1 MRAAST
7 VPAKTPLAAR
17 APARSSLGKPPY
29 SAYCVNPMATPTAPP
44 VPAAGDEEIPVGVSA
59 CLLGEKV
66 RYDGGHKRDNYVA
79 DVLGRYFRFVP
90 VCPELDIGLGVPRE
104 TLRLVR
110 TREGIRMVAPA
121 SGTDHTGTM
130 REYSKRRTRQLRELG
145 LRGYILKKNSPSCGM
160 TRVKTYTEAGMP
172 APADRGVFADALL
185 SLLPLLPVEEEGRLN
200 DPRLRENFIVR
211 VFAYDRLTRLFDG
224 RWKIGDLVEFQ
235 AREKL
240 LLMAHAPEA
249 QRRLGRIV
257 ADAKRADRHAL
268 RDRYTEEFMGALAK
282 PATVRRHVNALQHML
297 GYFRDR
303 LDAKARQQLHD
314 AVEDY
319 RGGLV
324 PLVVPLTLIRHY
336 VVLLDV
342 EYLRDQTYLQP
353 HPKELA
359 LRNHV

>member
-1 MRAAST
+1 M
-7 VPAKTPLAAR
+7 
-17 APARSSLGKPPY
+17 
-29 SAYCVNPMATPTAPP
+29 TAP
-44 VPAAGDEEIPVGVSA
+44 VPDEEIAVGVSA
-59 CLLGEKV
+59 CLLGDKV
-66 RYDGGHKRDNYVA
+66 RFDGGHKRDGYVA
-79 DVLGRYFRFVP
+79 DTLGRYFRFVA

-110 TREGIRMVAPA
+110 TGNAIRMIAPA
-121 SGTDHTGTM
+121 SGTDHTATM
-130 REYSKRRTRQLRELG
+130 RAYATRRVRQLRDLG

-160 TRVKTYTEAGMP
+160 TRVKTYTDGGMP
-172 APADRGVFADALL
+172 APSDRGLFADALMTV
-185 SLLPLLPVEEEGRLN
+185 LPILPVEEEGRLN
-200 DPRLRENFIVR
+200 DPRLRESFIVR
-211 VFAYDRLTRLFDG
+211 VFAYDRVTRLFEG
-224 RWKIGDLVEFQ
+224 RWRLADLVGFQ

-257 ADAKRADRHAL
+257 ADAKRLDRSVV
-268 RDRYTEEFMGALAK
+268 RDRYTEEFMTALAK
-282 PATVRRHVNALQHML
+282 PATVRRHVNTLQHML

-303 LDAKARQQLHD
+303 LGAGARRHLHD
-314 AVEDY
+314 TVEDY
-319 RGGLV
+319 RQGTV
-324 PLVVPLTLIRHY
+324 PLIVPLTLIRHY

>member
-1 MRAAST
+1 MSTRPPRSAST
-7 VPAKTPLAAR
+7 TD
-17 APARSSLGKPPY
+17 
-29 SAYCVNPMATPTAPP
+29 
-44 VPAAGDEEIPVGVSA
+44 DEISVGVSA
-59 CLLGEKV
+59 CLLGEQV
-66 RYDGGHKRDNYVA
+66 RYDGGHKRDSYVA
-79 DVLGRYFRFVP
+79 DVLSRYFRFVP

-110 TREGIRMVAPA
+110 SRDGIRMIAPA
-121 SGTDHTGTM
+121 SGTDHTATM
-130 REYSKRRTRQLRELG
+130 REYARRRSRQLRELG

-172 APADRGVFADALL
+172 APSDRGLFADALMTL
-185 SLLPLLPVEEEGRLN
+185 MPLLPVEEEGRLN
-200 DPRLRENFIVR
+200 DPKLRENFIVR
-211 VFAYDRLTRLFDG
+211 IFAYDRVCRLFEG
-224 RWKIGDLVEFQ
+224 RWTVGDLVAFQ

-249 QRRLGRIV
+249 QRGLGRIV
-257 ADAKRADRHAL
+257 AGAKRADRSAL
-268 RDRYTEEFMGALAK
+268 RERYTEELMAALAK

-297 GYFRDR
+297 GYFRD
-303 LDAKARQQLHD
+303 LLGSDARQQLRN

-319 RGGLV
+319 RTGIV

-336 VVLLDV
+336 VELLNIA
-342 EYLRDQTYLQP
+342 YLRDQSYLQP

>member
-1 MRAAST
+1 MAEGSAA
-7 VPAKTPLAAR
+7 A
-17 APARSSLGKPPY
+17 APA
-29 SAYCVNPMATPTAPP
+29 ATE
-44 VPAAGDEEIPVGVSA
+44 DEIAVGVSA
-59 CLLGEKV
+59 CLLGETV
-66 RYDGGHKRDNYVA
+66 RYDGGHKHDNYVA

-90 VCPELDIGLGVPRE
+90 VCPEVEIGLGVPRE

-110 TREGIRMVAPA
+110 MRDGIHMIAPG
-121 SGTDHTGTM
+121 SGADHTAAM
-130 REYSKRRTRQLRELG
+130 REYARRRTRQLRDLG

-172 APADRGVFADALL
+172 APSDRGLFADALMT
-185 SLLPLLPVEEEGRLN
+185 LLPLLPVEEEGRLN
-200 DPRLRENFIVR
+200 DPRLRESFIVR
-211 VFAYDRLTRLFDG
+211 VFAFDRVTRLFER
-224 RWKIGDLVEFQ
+224 RWKIADLVTFQ

-257 ADAKRADRHAL
+257 ADAKHADRAEL
-268 RDRYTEEFMGALAK
+268 RERYTEAFMAALAK
-282 PATVRRHVNALQHML
+282 PATVKRHVNALQHML

-303 LDAKARQQLHD
+303 LDAKAREQLRGS
-314 AVEDY
+314 VEDY
-319 RGGLV
+319 RRGIV
-324 PLVVPLTLIRHY
+324 PLVVPLTLVRHY

-353 HPKELA
+353 HPRELA

>member
-1 MRAAST
+1 MSTRSPAVAST
-7 VPAKTPLAAR
+7 AAD
-17 APARSSLGKPPY
+17 G
-29 SAYCVNPMATPTAPP
+29 
-44 VPAAGDEEIPVGVSA
+44 IPVGVAA

-66 RYDGGHKRDNYVA
+66 RYDGGHKRDGYVA

-110 TREGIRMVAPA
+110 TRDGIRMIAPA
-121 SGTDHTGTM
+121 SGIDHTATM
-130 REYSKRRTRQLRELG
+130 REYAKRRSRQLRDLG

-172 APADRGVFADALL
+172 APADRGLFADALMTQ
-185 SLLPLLPVEEEGRLN
+185 LPLLPVEEEGRLN
-200 DPRLRENFIVR
+200 DARLRESFIVR
-211 VFAYDRLTRLFDG
+211 VFAYDRVTRLFDG
-224 RWKIGDLVEFQ
+224 RWKLSDLVEFQ

-257 ADAKRADRHAL
+257 AGGRRTDRAEL
-268 RDRYTEEFMGALAK
+268 RERYTEEFMAALAK

-303 LDAKARQQLHD
+303 LDAAVRQQLHD

-319 RGGLV
+319 RQDIV

>member
-1 MRAAST
+1 M
-7 VPAKTPLAAR
+7 
-17 APARSSLGKPPY
+17 
-29 SAYCVNPMATPTAPP
+29 
-44 VPAAGDEEIPVGVSA
+44 
-59 CLLGEKV
+59 LGERV

-110 TREGIRMVAPA
+110 TRDGIRMIAPT
-121 SGTDHTGTM
+121 SGADHTATM
-130 REYSKRRTRQLRELG
+130 REYARRRASQLRDLG

-160 TRVKTYTEAGMP
+160 SRVKTYTEAGMP
-172 APADRGVFADALL
+172 APSDRGLFADALMT
-185 SLLPLLPVEEEGRLN
+185 LLPLLPVEEEGRLN
-200 DPRLRENFIVR
+200 DPRLRESFIVR

-224 RWKIGDLVEFQ
+224 RWTVGQLVTFQ
-235 AREKL
+235 ATEKL

-257 ADAKRADRHAL
+257 ADARHGG
-268 RDRYTEEFMGALAK
+268 RSEIRERYTEEFVGAIAK
-282 PATVRRHVNALQHML
+282 PPTTRRHVNALQHML

-303 LDAKARQQLHD
+303 LDPKARQQLRD

-319 RGGLV
+319 RHGIV

-342 EYLRDQTYLQP
+342 DYLRDQSYLQP

>member
-1 MRAAST
+1 MR
-7 VPAKTPLAAR
+7 PL
-17 APARSSLGKPPY
+17 
-29 SAYCVNPMATPTAPP
+29 SAYCVRDMAATRISTDA
-44 VPAAGDEEIPVGVSA
+44 DDDIPVGVSA
-59 CLLGEKV
+59 CLLGEQV

-79 DVLGRYFRFVP
+79 DVLGRHLRFVP

-110 TREGIRMVAPA
+110 SRDGIRLVAPA
-121 SGTDHTGTM
+121 SGTDHTATM
-130 REYSKRRTRQLRELG
+130 REYAKRRSRQLRELG

-172 APADRGVFADALL
+172 APSDRGLFADALMAL
-185 SLLPLLPVEEEGRLN
+185 MPLLPVEEEGRLN
-200 DPRLRENFIVR
+200 DPKLRENFIVR
-211 VFAYDRLTRLFDG
+211 VFAYDRVLRLFEG
-224 RWKIGDLVEFQ
+224 RWTVGDLVDFQ

-257 ADAKRADRHAL
+257 AGAKRVERSAL
-268 RDRYTEEFMGALAK
+268 RERYTEELMGALAK

-303 LDAKARQQLHD
+303 LDAATRQQLHE

-319 RGGLV
+319 RGGFV

-336 VVLLDV
+336 VLLLDV
-342 EYLRDQTYLQP
+342 AYLRDQTYLQP

>member
-1 MRAAST
+1 M
-7 VPAKTPLAAR
+7 PL
-17 APARSSLGKPPY
+17 L
-29 SAYCVNPMATPTAPP
+29 SAYCVTDMAATLIPTA
-44 VPAAGDEEIPVGVSA
+44 ADDDIPVGVSA

-66 RYDGGHKRDNYVA
+66 RYDGGHKHDNYVA
-79 DVLGRYFRFVP
+79 GVLGRYFRFVP

-110 TREGIRMVAPA
+110 TREGIRLVAPA
-121 SGTDHTGTM
+121 SGTDHTATM
-130 REYSKRRTRQLRELG
+130 REYAGRRSRQLRDLG

-172 APADRGVFADALL
+172 APSDRGLFAEALIA
-185 SLLPLLPVEEEGRLN
+185 LLPLLPVEEEGRLN
-200 DPRLRENFIVR
+200 DPRLRESFIVR
-211 VFAYDRLTRLFDG
+211 VFAYDRVTRLFEG
-224 RWKIGDLVEFQ
+224 RWKVGDVVAFQ

-257 ADAKRADRHAL
+257 AGAKQMERATL
-268 RDRYTEEFMGALAK
+268 RDRYTEEFLAALAK
-282 PATVRRHVNALQHML
+282 PATVKRNVNALQHML
-297 GYFRDR
+297 GYFRER
-303 LDAKARQQLHD
+303 LDANVRQQLRD
-314 AVEDY
+314 SIEDY
-319 RGGLV
+319 RQGLV
-324 PLVVPLTLIRHY
+324 PLVVPLTLVRHY

>member
-1 MRAAST
+1 MS
-7 VPAKTPLAAR
+7 
-17 APARSSLGKPPY
+17 APG
-29 SAYCVNPMATPTAPP
+29 T
-44 VPAAGDEEIPVGVSA
+44 EEAIAVGVSA

-110 TREGIRMVAPA
+110 TRDGIRMIAPG
-121 SGTDHTGTM
+121 SGVDHTATM
-130 REYSKRRTRQLRELG
+130 REYAKRRTRQLRELG

-172 APADRGVFADALL
+172 APADRGLFAEALMT
-185 SLLPLLPVEEEGRLN
+185 LLPLLPVEEEGRLN
-200 DPRLRENFIVR
+200 DPPLRENFIVR
-211 VFAYDRLTRLFDG
+211 VFAYDRVTRLFAG
-224 RWKIGDLVEFQ
+224 RWKVSDLVTFQ

-249 QRRLGRIV
+249 QRRLGRVV
-257 ADAKRADRHAL
+257 ADAKRADRSEV
-268 RDRYTEEFMGALAK
+268 RDRYTEEFMAALAK

-303 LDAKARQQLHD
+303 LGDEARRHLHES
-314 AVEDY
+314 VEDY
-319 RGGLV
+319 RHGTV

-336 VVLLDV
+336 VVLLAV

>member
-1 MRAAST
+1 MALHAATT
-7 VPAKTPLAAR
+7 VPAT
-17 APARSSLGKPPY
+17 
-29 SAYCVNPMATPTAPP
+29 
-44 VPAAGDEEIPVGVSA
+44 DDEIPVGVSA

-66 RYDGGHKRDNYVA
+66 RFDGGHKHDNYVA

-110 TREGIRMVAPA
+110 TRDGIRMIAPA
-121 SGTDHTGTM
+121 SGIDHTATM
-130 REYSKRRTRQLRELG
+130 REYAKRRTRQLRELG

-172 APADRGVFADALL
+172 APADRGLFADALMT
-185 SLLPLLPVEEEGRLN
+185 LLPLLPVEEEGRLN
-200 DPRLRENFIVR
+200 DPRLRESFIVR
-211 VFAYDRLTRLFDG
+211 VFAYDRLTRLFEG
-224 RWKIGDLVEFQ
+224 RWKVGDLVDFQ

-249 QRRLGRIV
+249 QRGLGRIV
-257 ADAKRADRHAL
+257 AGAKRTDRAEL
-268 RDRYTEEFMGALAK
+268 RERYTEEFMGALAK
-282 PATVRRHVNALQHML
+282 PATAKRHVNTLQHML

-303 LDAKARQQLHD
+303 LDPDVREQLH
-314 AVEDY
+314 ASVEDY
-319 RGGLV
+319 RRGIV

-342 EYLRDQTYLQP
+342 EYLRHQTYLQP